1 MAHDTRCDQLFAEL
15 TAYYLNQNEGKKAE
29 VQERIAALN
38 AQVANLE
45 SLAQEWPA
53 LAKAT
58 AAAQEALE
66 AKQAELT
73 ALNADLDKAG
83 FFPTKHKRDLRHSI
97 DACEEAVAALAKA
110 AEEAEDKQQ
119 GYATMEVLEQSIAAV
134 RRKAQRLTAVLEATA
149 TARTEED
156 IRAELTAPDG
166 DAARL
171 GLYDRIRLA
180 NVGDTIPFGAY
191 PHAAAPAEGKEDIEW
206 VVLDR
211 KDGNLLAV
219 SKYALDCK
227 PFNDTYAEVTWETC
241 TMRAWLND
249 GFYNAAFS
257 EDEKAFIPSV
267 AVAADENPDYLTDP
281 GNPTRDMVFLL
292 SAAEVNHYFPEDPD
306 RYCRPTPYAV
316 ECGAHQ
322 NEHNGNCWWWLR
334 SPGFIPSSAISVSN
348 DGDVNET
355 GYGVDRDRSAVR
367 PALWLSLY
375 N

>member
-1 MAHDTRCDQLFAEL
+1 MAHDTRCDRLFTEL

-29 VQERIAALN
+29 VQERITALTAQAADLDT
-38 AQVANLE
+38 
-45 SLAQEWPA
+45 LAQAWPA
-53 LAKAT
+53 LAQAT
-58 AAAQEALE
+58 ATAQEALE

-73 ALNADLDKAG
+73 ALNADLDKTG
-83 FFPTKHKRDLRHSI
+83 FFPTKHKRDLRHRI

-110 AEEAEDKQQ
+110 AEEAEEKQQ
-119 GYATMEVLEQSIAAV
+119 GYGTMEVLEQSIAAV
-134 RRKAQRLTAVLEATA
+134 RRKAERLTAVLEATA
-149 TARTEED
+149 TARDED
-156 IRAELTAPDG
+156 AIRAELNDLTG
-166 DAARL
+166 GAAQL
-171 GLYDRIRLA
+171 ALYDRIRLA
-180 NVGDTIPFGAY
+180 NVGDTIPFGSY
-191 PHAAAPAEGKEDIEW
+191 PHAADPAEGKEEIEW

-227 PFNDTYAEVTWETC
+227 PFNDTYAAVTWEAC
-241 TMRAWLND
+241 TMRAWLN
-249 GFYNAAFS
+249 GEFYNAAFS
-257 EDEKAFIPSV
+257 EDEQAFIPSV
-267 AVAADENPDYLTDP
+267 TMAADENPDYLTDP
-281 GNPTRDMVFLL
+281 GNPTRDTVFLL

-316 ECGAHQ
+316 ERGAHQ

-348 DGDVNET
+348 DGDVNEI